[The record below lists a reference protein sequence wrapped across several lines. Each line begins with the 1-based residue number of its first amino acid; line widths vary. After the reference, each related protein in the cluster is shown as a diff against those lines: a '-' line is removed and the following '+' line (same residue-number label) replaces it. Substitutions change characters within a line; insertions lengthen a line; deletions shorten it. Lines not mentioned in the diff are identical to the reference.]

1 MKGQIWN
8 CKEIKWRAE
17 SNNQTIKNC
26 LVVFTC
32 FESGDTPKIVFEA
45 VKRIN
50 KLNSRRFKRNNLVIF
65 PFVHLSSKVLAGGR
79 ALKFFKILSRKL
91 KTDFEKLEMLPFNQ
105 EKEVILHLGP
115 KTNDV
120 SYFEY

>member
-1 MKGQIWN
+1 MRGQIWN
-8 CKEIKWRAE
+8 CKEIKWEAG
-17 SNNQTIKNC
+17 SNNQAIKNC

-32 FESGDTPKIVFEA
+32 FESGDDLKKVFEA

-50 KLNSRRFKRNNLVIF
+50 KLNQRRFKRKNLVIF
-65 PFVHLSSKVLAGGR
+65 PFVHLSSKVLQGDK
-79 ALKFFKILSRKL
+79 ALKFFTIFSQKL
-91 KTDFEKLEMLPFNQ
+91 KADFEKLEMLPFDQ
-105 EKEVILHLGP
+105 KKEVILHLGP